1 MVMALA
7 AYSNSFSGVFVF
19 DDEPAIAQNANIRT
33 LWPLTTAMRAPVGS
47 TLSGRPI
54 GALSFAIDTALFD
67 GSLAGYHATN
77 LLVHA
82 AAALLLFGIAR
93 RTLLTAPLRSR
104 FGHAATPLACAI
116 ALLFAVHPLQ
126 TASVTYIV
134 QRVESLAGMFYLA
147 TLYCAI
153 RALAVEAHAR
163 VQWAAASIVCC
174 ALGMGT
180 KEVMVSAPLM
190 VMLWDHHFANDR
202 AVRRG
207 PLYVALGSTWII
219 LAILVAGGH
228 RSSAVGFGFAEWPW
242 WRYLMTQA
250 AVLVHYLRLAVVPT
264 PLVLDYDWRAA
275 TSIAQVVGSGALLL
289 GVLVATIL
297 GIVRRS
303 AWAFAAASFF
313 LTLAPTSSVLP
324 IVTEIAAEHRMYLP
338 LAGIIALA
346 VLGVY
351 TLAGRAAI
359 AAAMIVAVV
368 FAGMTYRR
376 NADYHDYDRIWL
388 DTIAKRPQNARAR
401 NNYAT
406 SLLMK
411 GRYAEAERHLR
422 VAVEEQP
429 SFAEAH
435 ANLGVALSTQGQ
447 LDDGANHLR
456 TAVRLRPD
464 YSDAHRNLGETYA
477 MQRRLGD
484 ALAHYMKALEYQP
497 DNVGL
502 LNRASWI
509 MATAQDATVR
519 NGARARALAER
530 AVLLT
535 RRLDADSLD
544 SLAAALAETGGFDA
558 AAATAGEAAEIA
570 RRQGNIRLS
579 EGAGRRMQLYASR
592 RPYRE

>member
-1 MVMALA
+1 MTLA

-19 DDEPAIAQNANIRT
+19 DDEPAIAQNPNIRT

-54 GALSFAIDTALFD
+54 AALSFAIDTALFD
-67 GSLAGYHATN
+67 GSLAGYHAAN

-104 FGHAATPLACAI
+104 FGEAATPLACAI

-126 TASVTYIV
+126 TGAVTYIV

-147 TLYCAI
+147 TLYSAI
-153 RALAVEAHAR
+153 RAIDSPATAR
-163 VQWAAASIVCC
+163 RRWAATSIVSC

-190 VMLWDHHFANDR
+190 VMLWDHHFAHDR
-202 AVRRG
+202 AARRW
-207 PLYVALGSTWII
+207 PLYLALCATWII

-228 RSSAVGFGFAEWPW
+228 RSPAVGFGFAEWPW

-250 AVLVHYLRLAVVPT
+250 GVLLHYLRLAVVPT
-264 PLVLDYDWRAA
+264 PLVLDYDWRPA
-275 TSIAQVVGSGALLL
+275 TSIAQVVVPGALLL
-289 GVLVATIL
+289 GFLMATIV
-297 GIVRRS
+297 GIFRRS
-303 AWAFAAASFF
+303 AWAFASASFF
-313 LTLAPTSSVLP
+313 LILAPTSSVLP

-338 LAGIIALA
+338 LAGIIGLA
-346 VLGVY
+346 VPGVY
-351 TLAGRAAI
+351 ALAGRAAVV
-359 AAAMIVAVV
+359 AAIIVAMV
-368 FAGMTYRR
+368 FAGLTYRR

-388 DTIAKRPQNARAR
+388 DTIAKRPRNARAR

-411 GRYAEAERHLR
+411 GRHAEAERHLR

-435 ANLGVALSTQGQ
+435 ANLGVALAGQ
-447 LDDGANHLR
+447 RRLDEAAGHLR

-464 YSDAHRNLGETYA
+464 YSDAHRNLGEAYA
-477 MQRRLGD
+477 LQGRLGD
-484 ALAHYMKALEYQP
+484 ALGHYMKALEYQP
-497 DNVGL
+497 DDVGL

-509 MATAQDATVR
+509 MATARDASIR
-519 NGARARALAER
+519 DGARARALAER
-530 AVLLT
+530 AVQLS
-535 RRLDADSLD
+535 RRLDADALD
-544 SLAAALAETGGFDA
+544 SLAAALAETGAFA
-558 AAATAGEAAEIA
+558 PAAATAREAAEVA
-570 RRQGNIRLS
+570 GRQGNAALAQ
-579 EGAGRRMQLYASR
+579 GATRRMQLYASG
-592 RPYRE
+592 RPFYE

>member
-1 MVMALA
+1 MVALA

-19 DDEPAIAQNANIRT
+19 DDEPAIAQNPNIGA

-47 TLSGRPI
+47 TLSGRPVA
-54 GALSFAIDTALFD
+54 ALSFAIDTALFD

-77 LLVHA
+77 LLVHLG
-82 AAALLLFGIAR
+82 AALLLFGITR
-93 RTLLTAPLRSR
+93 RTLLAPPLRSR
-104 FGHAATPLACAI
+104 FGDAAAPLACAI

-126 TASVTYIV
+126 TGAVTYIV

-153 RALAVEAHAR
+153 RALAAEASAR
-163 VQWAAASIVCC
+163 GRWAAASVVSC

-180 KEVMVSAPLM
+180 KEVMVSAPLV
-190 VMLWDHHFANDR
+190 VMLWDHHFAHDR
-202 AVRRG
+202 ASRRW
-207 PLYVALGSTWII
+207 PLYLALGATWIV
-219 LAILVAGGH
+219 LANLVAGGH
-228 RSSAVGFGFAEWPW
+228 RSSAVGFGFADWPW

-250 AVLVHYLRLAVVPT
+250 GVLAHYLRLAIIPT

-275 TSIAQVVGSGALLL
+275 TAVAQVAAPGALLL
-289 GVLVATIL
+289 GLLVATGV

-303 AWAFAAASFF
+303 AWAFPAAAFF
-313 LTLAPTSSVLP
+313 VILAPTSSVLP

-338 LAGIIALA
+338 LAGVIALA
-346 VLGVY
+346 VLGAY
-351 TLAGRAAI
+351 SLASRSTIVAALV
-359 AAAMIVAVV
+359 VAVV

-388 DTIAKRPQNARAR
+388 DTIAKRPHNARAR

-422 VAVEEQP
+422 VAVDEQP

-435 ANLGVALSTQGQ
+435 ANLGVALAGQGRFDQ
-447 LDDGANHLR
+447 GAEHLR

-484 ALAHYMKALEYQP
+484 ALAHYTKALEYQP

-509 MATAQDATVR
+509 MATAHEASIR
-519 NGARARALAER
+519 NGARARVLAER
-530 AVLLT
+530 AVQLS
-535 RRLDADSLD
+535 RRLDPDSLD
-544 SLAAALAETGGFDA
+544 SLAAALAETGAFDSAVATAREAADVASRAGNANLGRA
-558 AAATAGEAAEIA
+558 AAA
-570 RRQGNIRLS
+570 
-579 EGAGRRMQLYASR
+579 RMQLYASGR
-592 RPYRE
+592 AYRE